1 MKREIIHIDEE
12 LCDGCGECIPNCHE
26 GALQMIDGKARL
38 ISDLMCDGL
47 GACIGHCPQ
56 GAITMETREAAP
68 YNETEVI
75 SQMAGKGKNTV
86 IAHLRHLLD
95 HNENNLFK
103 EGVAWLKSN
112 QEKLTFKLE
121 EVTSVIHK
129 EKIMKSNMKVAAMSP
144 AEEPSMGGC
153 PGSQARE
160 IVQRKTPGEQET
172 VTSAPTSQ
180 LRQWPVQFH
189 LVNPAAGYFQ
199 GADLLLAADCSA
211 YTLAN
216 FHSEYLKNKS
226 LIIACPKLD
235 SGQEVY
241 LQKLVQLI
249 DQSQINTIHVLVM
262 EVPCCGGLLRL
273 VQQATQI
280 ASRKVPVKFSVISVS
295 GEILKEEWV

>member
-1 MKREIIHIDEE
+1 MEREIIHINEE

-56 GAITMETREAAP
+56 GAITMETREAAS

-75 SQMAGKGKNTV
+75 SQMAAKGKKTV

-95 HNENNLFK
+95 HDETDLVK
-103 EGVAWLKSN
+103 EGVTWLKHN
-112 QEKLTFKLE
+112 QERLDFALE
-121 EVTSVIHK
+121 EVTSVIHPEKVRK
-129 EKIMKSNMKVAAMSP
+129 ESLKIA
-144 AEEPSMGGC
+144 SMAQAGEQSLGGC
-153 PGSQARE
+153 PGSRTRE
-160 IVQRKTPGEQET
+160 IERDEMPVSSEAVRQAQP
-172 VTSAPTSQ
+172 SQ

-211 YTLAN
+211 YTLGN
-216 FHSEYLKNKS
+216 FHSAYLKGKS

-235 SGQEVY
+235 SGQEAYV
-241 LQKLVQLI
+241 QKLVRLI
-249 DQSQINTIHVLVM
+249 DESRINTIHVLVM

-273 VQQATQI
+273 VQQAIQL
-280 ASRKVPVKFSVISVS
+280 AGRKVPVKATVVS
-295 GEILKEEWV
+295 IGGEVLSEDWI